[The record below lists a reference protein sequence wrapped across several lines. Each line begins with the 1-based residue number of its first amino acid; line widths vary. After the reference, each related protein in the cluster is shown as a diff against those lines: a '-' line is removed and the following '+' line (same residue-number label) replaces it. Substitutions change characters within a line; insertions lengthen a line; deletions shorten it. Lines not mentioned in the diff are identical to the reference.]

1 MLPQAVARFGFGR
14 PVGGD
19 AAALPPRARGA
30 HGKGCLRTAAAGLAL
45 ALSFGASAPLGRAQE
60 VTIGYQ
66 AIVNPYKVTI
76 ADGAIEEATGYTVN
90 WKRFDS
96 GGEILEALAYGHV
109 DIVTAGSGLVA
120 TALSH
125 QFPAKLFWI
134 AESIESAEA
143 LVVRRGSGIVAPQDL
158 KGKRIAVPPGSTTH
172 YHLLFALEQFGIGR
186 DEVLLDYLS
195 PDSIVGAWEKGAI
208 DAAFVWH
215 PALGRLLESG
225 TVLLT
230 SGLLS
235 SWGRPTFDGLVARND
250 FADANKGFMCEFVR
264 TVAAA
269 DEAYRNDP
277 QAFAPGSANA
287 AKIARLAGG
296 DEADVAEVLAQY
308 AFPALDEQVGP
319 TWLRGGAA
327 AALESTALFL
337 RDEGLVR
344 TVAADYGAG
353 VTPEFANAAA
363 NGCPVWPG
371 PATSA
376 DQLLDPTW
384 MRYASRS
391 QIEALLNQGADV
403 NAMDGGFGRTP
414 LHVAAGWN
422 ADVSVVELLLNRG
435 ADLDA
440 MEIYGRTALHVAAGR
455 NRNPAI
461 AALLLD
467 RGADP
472 EDADVRGWTAL
483 SEAVAGGNARI
494 ADILRRRGQ
503 PPSEAAAWRLLYSDW
518 VATATVE
525 TLAALLDFDPVAISR
540 SGSYGGFLH
549 RAALLN
555 PDPAVL
561 ELLLE
566 RGADLRTASGD
577 GQTVLHRAAA
587 NPNPAVA
594 ALLLDRGAD
603 IAAKNFFGESALHRA
618 ALRNEN
624 PAAVELLLDRGA
636 DLNALENGGRTA
648 LHYAAGNG
656 NPAVARLLLDRG
668 ADPSVRGFGDQTPL
682 DLAAQDR
689 NLALAT
695 LLLDRGADPNAKGY
709 SGWTAL
715 HHAAARP
722 APAVAALLLD
732 RGAMVDALDGFGPT
746 PLDLAGRNPIRPGA
760 AAVVEL
766 LLARGANREG
776 FDERFWERSA
786 PAWIASEPLPRVREW
801 LGRVLGDDESPPDT
815 YLIAA
820 ARNPDP
826 AVAALLLARGA
837 DASATDR
844 GGRPALH
851 QAAANRNPAVAELLL
866 DRGADPAAVD
876 SSGRTALHWAVAS
889 ESGEAIVALLI
900 DRGAAVDAA
909 DSQDQTALHLAA
921 RWDLPR
927 SAAVSAAL
935 LERGADPD
943 TVDRL
948 GRTALH
954 WAARRNPDPALAKLL
969 LDDSSNPDAADH
981 GGATALTLAALNPR
995 WAVTEALLGRGLAES
1010 DLEER
1015 LLDPGWLSE
1024 ASPVELDAQVANAS
1038 RGHLLERDACG
1049 RSALHLV
1056 SHYAARNLSNLTT
1069 VENSH
1074 EGHGYGGLL
1083 RRADFMDIDLP
1094 DRNGNTA
1101 LHYAVAGAAR
1111 APAENARRG
1120 PAPGW
1125 HVLNRLWALRA
1136 DPKAQG
1142 GGGLWPVHYAV
1153 PSGNFADGGGRLAQF
1168 LATDTDPLID
1178 PLTYEPFPNG
1188 QVPGDRYDACIVS
1201 LP

>member
-1 MLPQAVARFGFGR
+1 MPRQAGTLVGFGR
-14 PVGGD
+14 PGGAE
-19 AAALPPRARGA
+19 AAALPRWR
-30 HGKGCLRTAAAGLAL
+30 GKGCLRTAAAGLAL
-45 ALSFGASAPLGRAQE
+45 ALAFGASAPLGRAQE

-66 AIVNPYKVTI
+66 AVVNPYKVAI
-76 ADGAIEEATGYTVN
+76 ADGAIEESTGYTVT

-96 GGEILEALAYGHV
+96 GREILEALAQGHV

-120 TALSH
+120 TALSY
-125 QFPAKLFWI
+125 QLPAKLFWV

-158 KGKRIAVPPGSTTH
+158 RGKRIAVPTGSTTH

-195 PDSIVGAWEKGAI
+195 PDSIVGAWEKGAV

-225 TVLLT
+225 KVLLT

-235 SWGRPTFDGLVARND
+235 SWGRPTFDGLVARD
-250 FADANKGFMCEFVR
+250 GFANANKGFMCEFVR

-277 QAFAPGSANA
+277 QAFAPGTANA

-308 AFPALDEQVGP
+308 TFPTLDEQAGP
-319 TWLRGGAA
+319 NWLRGGAA

-337 RDEGLVR
+337 RDEGLIR
-344 TVAADYGAG
+344 SADADYGAG

-363 NGCPVWPG
+363 SGCPVWPG

-455 NRNPAI
+455 NRNPAV
-461 AALLLD
+461 AELLLE

-472 EDADVRGWTAL
+472 EDPDVRGWTAL
-483 SEAVAGGNARI
+483 AEAVAGGNAGI
-494 ADILRRRGQ
+494 AEILRRRGQ
-503 PPSEAAAWRLLYSDW
+503 PPADAPAWRLIYSDW

-525 TLAALLDFDPVAISR
+525 ALAALLDFDRAAISR
-540 SGSYGGFLH
+540 SGPYGGFLH
-549 RAALLN
+549 RVAWLN
-555 PDPAVL
+555 PDPAAA

-566 RGADLRTASGD
+566 RGADLRTTSGD

-587 NPNPAVA
+587 NANPAVA

-603 IAAKNFFGESALHRA
+603 IAAKNLYGQSALHTA
-618 ALRNEN
+618 ALWNEN
-624 PAAVELLLDRGA
+624 PAVVELLLDRGA
-636 DLNALENGGRTA
+636 DPNALENGGQTA
-648 LHYAAGNG
+648 LHLTAGNG
-656 NPAVARLLLDRG
+656 NPAVAQLLLDRG
-668 ADPSVRGFGDQTPL
+668 ADPSVRGFTDRTPL
-682 DLAAQDR
+682 DTAAQHGA
-689 NLALAT
+689 LALAT

-715 HHAAARP
+715 HHATGRP
-722 APAVAALLLD
+722 APAVAELLLD
-732 RGAMVDALDGFGPT
+732 RGAEIDARDGSGRT
-746 PLDLAGRNPIRPGA
+746 PLDLAARSPARPGA
-760 AAVVEL
+760 AALVEL
-766 LLARGANREG
+766 LLARGASREG
-776 FDERFWERSA
+776 FDERFWEHSA
-786 PAWIASEPLPRVREW
+786 PAWIASESLARVREW
-801 LGRVLGDDESPPDT
+801 LGRVLSTDESPPDT
-815 YLIAA
+815 FLIAA

-826 AVAALLLARGA
+826 AVAELLLARGA

-866 DRGADPAAVD
+866 DRGADPTAVD
-876 SSGRTALHWAVAS
+876 RSGRTALHWAVAS
-889 ESGEAIVALLI
+889 ESSEAMAALLL
-900 DRGAAVDAA
+900 DRGAAVNAL

-927 SAAVSAAL
+927 SAALATTL

-943 TVDRL
+943 AVDRL

-954 WAARRNPDPALAKLL
+954 WAARRNPDPALAELL
-969 LDDSSNPDAADH
+969 LDHSSNPDAADA

-1015 LLDPGWLSE
+1015 LLDPAWLRA

-1038 RGHLLERDACG
+1038 HGHLLERDECG
-1049 RSALHLV
+1049 RTALHLV
-1056 SHYAARNLSNLTT
+1056 SHYAARNLSNSTT

-1074 EGHGYGGLL
+1074 QGHGYGGLL

-1094 DRNGNTA
+1094 DRNGNTV
-1101 LHYAVAGAAR
+1101 LHYAVAGAAK
-1111 APAENARRG
+1111 APPENARQG

-1125 HVLNRLWALRA
+1125 QVLNQLWTNLRA
-1136 DPKAQG
+1136 DPKAEG

-1188 QVPGDRYDACIVS
+1188 QVPADRYDACIVS